1 MSVAPAYHRVA
12 GALRADIQRG
22 RWKVGE
28 RIPTETELSAQF
40 DVSRNTVRQALDIL
54 HSMNLVSRQQG
65 RGTFVAPHGLSHMIG
80 ELKSLTD
87 VLRERGLVPGTEG
100 IKVAIDPRPPIDAIE
115 HLGSSTIWRVDRVR
129 TTDGRPFCDMS
140 SWLPD
145 ELGRRLDV
153 NRLIQDGSLYRIL
166 KDDLGILLTEA
177 TEIIRAE
184 GATAEEA
191 SALSIRRGTPVIV
204 MYRWVSDN
212 RGRPVEYAR
221 AAAPGDRYQ
230 YLAKLR
236 A

>member
-12 GALRADIQRG
+12 GALRADIQSG

-65 RGTFVAPHGLSHMIG
+65 RGTFVAPHGLSHLIG

-87 VLRERGLVPGTEG
+87 VLRERGLVPGNEA
-100 IKVAIDPRPPIDAIE
+100 IKVAVDPRPPIDAIE
-115 HLGSSTIWRVDRVR
+115 HLASSTIWRVDRVR

-153 NRLIQDGSLYRIL
+153 DRLSQDGSLYRIL

-184 GATAEEA
+184 GATADEA

>member
-1 MSVAPAYHRVA
+1 MSGEPAYHRVA
-12 GALRADIQRG
+12 GALRADIDRG

-28 RIPTETELSAQF
+28 RMPTEAELSLQF
-40 DVSRNTVRQALDIL
+40 EVSRNTVRQALDVL

-80 ELKSLTD
+80 ELKSLTE
-87 VLRERGLVPGTEG
+87 VLRERGFVPGNE
-100 IKVAIDPRPPIDAIE
+100 AIRVSVDPDPPIDAVE
-115 HLGSSTIWRVDRVR
+115 HLGSSTIWRVDRLR
-129 TTDGRPFCDMS
+129 TADGLPFCNMS

-145 ELGRRLDV
+145 DLGRRVDTQGLTA
-153 NRLIQDGSLYRIL
+153 DGSLYRVL
-166 KDDLGILLTEA
+166 KDDLGILLSEA

-184 GATAEEA
+184 GATAQEA
-191 SALSIRRGTPVIV
+191 SALSIRRGSPVIV

>member
-1 MSVAPAYHRVA
+1 MSGAPAYHRVA
-12 GALRADIQRG
+12 GALRVDIDRG
-22 RWKVGE
+22 RWKVGQ
-28 RIPTETELSAQF
+28 RMPTEAELSAQF

-87 VLRERGLVPGTEG
+87 VLRERGFVPGNEG
-100 IKVAIDPRPPIDAIE
+100 IKVSRDAHPPIDAVE

-129 TTDGRPFCDMS
+129 TTDGRPFCNMS

-145 ELGRRLDV
+145 DVGRRVDV
-153 NRLIQDGSLYRIL
+153 DRLIEAGSLYRIL
-166 KDDLGILLTEA
+166 KDDLGVLLTEA

-184 GATAEEA
+184 GATTQEA
-191 SALSIRRGTPVIV
+191 AALSIGRGTPVIV

-230 YLAKLR
+230 YVAKLR

>member
-1 MSVAPAYHRVA
+1 MTGAPAYHRVA

-87 VLRERGLVPGTEG
+87 VLRERGLVPGNEA
-100 IKVAIDPRPPIDAIE
+100 IKVAVDPRPPIDAIE

-184 GATAEEA
+184 GATADEA

>member
-1 MSVAPAYHRVA
+1 MTGAPAYHRVA

-87 VLRERGLVPGTEG
+87 VLRERGLVPGNEA
-100 IKVAIDPRPPIDAIE
+100 IKVAVDPRPPIDAIE
-115 HLGSSTIWRVDRVR
+115 HLASSTIWRVDRVR

-153 NRLIQDGSLYRIL
+153 DRLIQDGSLYRIL

-184 GATAEEA
+184 GATADEA

>member
-12 GALRADIQRG
+12 GALRADIQSG

-65 RGTFVAPHGLSHMIG
+65 RGTFVAPHGLSHLIG

-87 VLRERGLVPGTEG
+87 VLRERGLVPGNE
-100 IKVAIDPRPPIDAIE
+100 AIRVGVDPRPPIDAIE
-115 HLGSSTIWRVDRVR
+115 HLASSTIWRVDRVR

-153 NRLIQDGSLYRIL
+153 DRLIQDGSLYRIL

-184 GATAEEA
+184 GATADEA